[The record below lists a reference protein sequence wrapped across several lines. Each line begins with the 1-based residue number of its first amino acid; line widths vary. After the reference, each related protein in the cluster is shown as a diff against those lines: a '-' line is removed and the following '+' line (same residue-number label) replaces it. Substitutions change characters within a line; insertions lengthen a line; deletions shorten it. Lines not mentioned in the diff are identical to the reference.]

1 MAKTT
6 FVLSVTAAGAAA
18 ADVGAVAELDWSA
31 AENLTE
37 DGSVKSSFLP
47 GEEAVFVV
55 SCPTG
60 WRVEEVLVHSKC
72 GSGYIEP
79 GTVLRSRDEQAGFD
93 SQSPSATLGYWPHT
107 APEVTL
113 YTVPETTMRYTLTG
127 RTLTPAA
134 GEELPVEAQIAY
146 VAKCQQV
153 RYTPPA
159 GLQLATS
166 DDKFPV
172 RIEIVVAES

>member
-6 FVLSVTAAGAAA
+6 FILSVSAAGAA
-18 ADVGAVAELDWSA
+18 ADVGAVAELDWAA
-31 AENLTE
+31 AENLTA

-55 SCPTG
+55 SCPPG

-72 GSGYIEP
+72 GSGYLEP

-93 SQSPSATLGYWPHT
+93 SQSTAATLGYWPHT

-113 YTVPETTMRYTLTG
+113 YTVPKTTMRYTLTG

-146 VAKCQQV
+146 VAKFQQM
-153 RYTPPA
+153 RYTPPS

-172 RIEIVVAES
+172 RIEIVVTES

>member
-6 FVLSVTAAGAAA
+6 FVISVTAAGAA
-18 ADVGAVAELDWSA
+18 ADVGAVAELDWA
-31 AENLTE
+31 AEENLTP

-55 SCPTG
+55 SCPPG

-79 GTVLRSRDEQAGFD
+79 GKVLRSRDEQAGFD
-93 SQSPSATLGYWPHT
+93 SQSTSATLGYWPHT
-107 APEVTL
+107 APQVTL
-113 YTVPETTMRYTLTG
+113 YTVPETTMRYSLTG

-134 GEELPVEAQIAY
+134 SEELPVEAQIAY
-146 VAKCQQV
+146 VAQCQQV
-153 RYTPPA
+153 RYTPPG
-159 GLQLATS
+159 GLRLETS